1 MSVGARP
8 DTSGSATSGA
18 ARGARPAP
26 EDTAGRLL
34 GRLSVLPALL
44 VMAWL
49 LAGLPLLLA
58 HHFAPIPMLVVS
70 VPLAVILVTGGL
82 RWTPGVRLIGA
93 RWPAALPGHAQPESA
108 EPEPGSADPGAAEAG
123 ETPGQARTPWWAVA
137 GVVAVAVAFGVDQMI
152 YHTQQILVMRDPASY
167 LNFGY
172 WIAHHGSLPIPQG
185 RAAFGL
191 SPKGLTFDSP
201 AFYQVGRNIVPQFM
215 AGLPMILAGGMW
227 AGGVAAAIGMGP
239 VLGACG
245 VLAFGGLAARLVGPR
260 WAPLATLVLAVSL
273 PDQFTGRATYSEPV
287 AQILFLGG
295 LCLVIDALH
304 RGGKAAR
311 VLGALAGLALGLTL
325 LVRIDGAS
333 DILPVVPYIG
343 LLLLGRRRHALP
355 LLAGLVV
362 GGAYGLVDGVLL
374 SRPYLTSIKSS
385 LEPLALLTGLVI
397 IVTLLVIAWRWD
409 RGVPAIGGRWLP
421 NAIGVLAVLVIAGF
435 AVRPYVQTARAPTDQ
450 TTKSVMARFQIG
462 NHLRVDPTRTYA
474 ELSLKWVFWY
484 IGVPAVVLAV
494 IGVAVLSRRC
504 LRGQAPTWTLP
515 LVAFAWA
522 IVTFLYRPAIT
533 PDQPW
538 GSRRLVP
545 SVLPGFILL
554 AVWATAW
561 LVGRL
566 RRMETGRVLRVGLAA
581 CLVVLLVAPAVITTF
596 GLKLRSGG
604 PAGVKVAAVGLAFKT
619 SYQGEIGAVSGLCAA
634 IPPGSSVLIISGGIA
649 GKLAQVIR
657 GMCDTPTADINRA
670 RPATVTRDLQSI
682 ARAGRR
688 PVLLA
693 STRSQLIRYGGPIR
707 RIMDLR
713 TTWDAH
719 TLTTP
724 PLNPWPLTVTV
735 WMAEPRS

>member
-1 MSVGARP
+1 
-8 DTSGSATSGA
+8 
-18 ARGARPAP
+18 
-26 EDTAGRLL
+26 
-34 GRLSVLPALL
+34 
-44 VMAWL
+44 
-49 LAGLPLLLA
+49 
-58 HHFAPIPMLVVS
+58 
-70 VPLAVILVTGGL
+70 
-82 RWTPGVRLIGA
+82 
-93 RWPAALPGHAQPESA
+93 
-108 EPEPGSADPGAAEAG
+108 
-123 ETPGQARTPWWAVA
+123 
-137 GVVAVAVAFGVDQMI
+137 
-152 YHTQQILVMRDPASY
+152 MRDPASY

-172 WIAHHGSLPIPQG
+172 WIAHHGSLPIPQF
-185 RAAFGL
+185 RAAFGPSHTGL
-191 SPKGLTFDSP
+191 SFDSP
-201 AFYQVGRNIVPQFM
+201 AFYQVGRTIVPQFM
-215 AGLPMILAGGMW
+215 AGLPMLLAPAFW

-245 VLAFGGLAARLVGPR
+245 VLAFGGLAARLLGPR
-260 WAPLATLVLAVSL
+260 WAPLAALVLAVSL
-273 PDQFTGRATYSEPV
+273 PVEFTGRATYSEPA

-295 LCLVIDALH
+295 LCLVIDALD
-304 RGGKAAR
+304 RDGAAAR
-311 VLGALAGLALGLTL
+311 VIGALGGLALGLTL

-355 LLAGLVV
+355 LLGGLVV
-362 GGAYGLVDGVLL
+362 GGAYGLIDGVLL
-374 SRPYLTSIKSS
+374 SRPYLSSIKSS

-397 IVTLLVIAWRWD
+397 IITLLLVAWRWD

-421 NAIGVLAVLVIAGF
+421 NAIGVLAVVVIAGF
-435 AVRPYVQTARAPTDQ
+435 AVRPYVQTARAATDQ
-450 TTKSVMARFQIG
+450 TTKSVMARFQVA
-462 NHLRVDPTRTYA
+462 NHLPVDPTRTYA

-566 RRMETGRVLRVGLAA
+566 RRMEIGRVPRVVLAA
-581 CLVVLLVAPAVITTF
+581 CLVVLLVAPATITTF

-604 PAGVKVAAVGLAFKT
+604 PVGVKVAAVGLAFKT
-619 SYQGEIGAVSGLCAA
+619 SYQGEVGAVNGLCAA
-634 IPPGSSVLIISGGIA
+634 IPRGSSVLIISGGVA
-649 GKLAQVIR
+649 GKLAQVVR
-657 GMCDTPTADINRA
+657 GMCDTPTADINHP
-670 RPATVTRDLQSI
+670 RPATVQQDVQSI
-682 ARAGRR
+682 TRAGRR

-693 STRSQLIRYGGPIR
+693 STRAQLTRYGGPIR

-724 PLNPWPLTVTV
+724 PLSPWPLTVTV
-735 WMAEPRS
+735 WMAEPGP